1 LGGFLV
7 GSLERINTSLI
18 KVTIKTTPEY
28 MAVGFSNDSIAPLI
42 SDVAMAIPN
51 DGAVVVSRLRG
62 RFRDPV
68 TRIVQLVLLK
78 NGTPTS
84 LTVDVAIGETEFS
97 VEIPDGVSFEAGDEW
112 AYCLNTL
119 VGDEKDNYLW
129 ISLDVINV

>member
-7 GSLERINTSLI
+7 GSRERINTSLI
-18 KVTIKTTPEY
+18 KITIKTIPAY

-62 RFRDPV
+62 RFQNPV

-78 NGTPTS
+78 NGTPTG

-97 VEIPDGVSFEAGDEW
+97 VEIPDGV
-112 AYCLNTL
+112 
-119 VGDEKDNYLW
+119 
-129 ISLDVINV
+129 I

>member
-1 LGGFLV
+1 
-7 GSLERINTSLI
+7 
-18 KVTIKTTPEY
+18 

-51 DGAVVVSRLRG
+51 DGTVVVSRLRG
-62 RFRDPV
+62 RFRNP
-68 TRIVQLVLLK
+68 TIRIVQLVLLK
-78 NGTPTS
+78 NGTPTG